1 MPRKQVEKK
10 ILIITGEASGE
21 ANAAQLIT
29 ALKKKRSNLK
39 FYASGGESCRKA
51 GAEILYDIGNLGIM
65 GFKAALQKIPQ
76 ILKLRK
82 AIKDFIIKEKPDL
95 VIPVDFPDFNISMLR
110 RIYKSGIPIV
120 YFISPQIWIW
130 RKKRINKL
138 KKYIERMLVLLPF
151 EADIY
156 KSKGVDVVYVGN
168 PAVDRVKITEKPD
181 EFRRKNKIS
190 ASRPIIT
197 FLPGSRF
204 HEIED
209 ILPVMLKSIKLIE
222 RFGDFVF
229 IIAPA
234 ASVNSERCEAI
245 IEEERLKDKVLLI
258 PGGAYNAAAA
268 SSLVITKSGTSTIE
282 MALVGTPFIVVYK
295 TTPFAYRVVRSFYKR
310 KEVSLAN
317 IVGDGNLIPE
327 LIQEELTPENIF
339 AEVKRILS
347 DHRKRSEILRYLKG
361 IREKLGQPGAAER
374 AADAV
379 LEIMK

>member
-65 GFKAALQKIPQ
+65 GFRAALQKIPQ

-82 AIKDFIIKEKPDL
+82 VIKDFIMKEKPDL

-110 RIYKSGIPIV
+110 RIYRAGIPIV

-234 ASVNSERCEAI
+234 ASVNLERCEEFI
-245 IEEERLKDKVLLI
+245 KGERLKDRVLLI
-258 PGGAYNAAAA
+258 PAGAHNSAAA
-268 SSLVITKSGTSTIE
+268 SSVVITKSGTSTIE
-282 MALVGTPFIVVYK
+282 MALVGTPFVVVYK
-295 TTPFAYRVVRSFYKR
+295 TTPFAYRVVRTFYKR

-317 IVGDGNLIPE
+317 IVGGGNLIPE
-327 LIQEELTPENIF
+327 LIQDELTPENIF

>member
-51 GAEILYDIGNLGIM
+51 GAEILFDIGNLGIM

-82 AIKDFIIKEKPDL
+82 VIKDFIIKEKPDL

-110 RIYKSGIPIV
+110 RIYRAGIPIV

-130 RKKRINKL
+130 RKKRIKKL

-151 EADIY
+151 EADLY

-190 ASRPIIT
+190 AGRPIIT

-234 ASVNSERCEAI
+234 ASVNLERCEAI
-245 IEEERLKDKVLLI
+245 IEEEGLKDKVLLI
-258 PGGAYNAAAA
+258 PAGAHNAAAA

-317 IVGDGNLIPE
+317 IVGGGNLIPE

-347 DHRKRSEILRYLKG
+347 DHKKRSEILRYLKG
-361 IREKLGQPGAAER
+361 IRERLGQPGAAER

-379 LEIMK
+379 LEIME